1 MKKLIAIAIFCF
13 AFKCVFAQQEQHS
26 SFFSVGVELGLG
38 TRPGVYAQS
47 YAAIKKG
54 RMYYKIKNS
63 SAQEI
68 ELFGDKPNPKLF
80 DYALM
85 VGKNFDVGNFHNFQ
99 LGAGL
104 AFTGKV
110 TQGKYLR
117 SGGQENSGILLFGHS
132 VYEKIQKNT
141 IGLPLEA
148 KYNFQLS
155 NIIAF
160 SLSANANINTIQSFA
175 GLSVGTFIGKIR

>member
-1 MKKLIAIAIFCF
+1 MKKYLIAIIFCLNVVG
-13 AFKCVFAQQEQHS
+13 AIAQKNQHP
-26 SFFSVGVELGLG
+26 SFFSLGIELGLG

-54 RMYYKIKNS
+54 QMYYKVKNS
-63 SAQEI
+63 SLQEI
-68 ELFGDKPNPKLF
+68 ELFGDKPNPRVL
-80 DYALM
+80 DYALI

-104 AFTGKV
+104 AMVGKV

-132 VYEKIQKNT
+132 IYEKVQKNT
-141 IGLPLEA
+141 IGLPIEA
-148 KYNFQLS
+148 KYNLQ
-155 NIIAF
+155 IARILAI
-160 SLSANANINTIQSFA
+160 SLSANANLNTIQSFA

>member
-1 MKKLIAIAIFCF
+1 MKKHLIATIFCLNF
-13 AFKCVFAQQEQHS
+13 VGACAQMGAGANL
-26 SFFSVGVELGLG
+26 FTLGIELGLG

-47 YAAIKKG
+47 YASLQRGAF
-54 RMYYKIKNS
+54 YYKIKNS

-68 ELFGDKPNPKLF
+68 ELFGDKPNPKVF

-85 VGKNFDVGNFHNFQ
+85 IGKNFNIGNLHNFQ

-132 VYEKIQKNT
+132 IYEKVQRNT

-148 KYNFQLS
+148 KYNFQLGS
-155 NIIAF
+155 IIAF

-175 GLSVGTFIGKIR
+175 GLSVGTFIGRVR